1 MIYFFYL
8 VAEKMQ
14 EKKWYDLT
22 VKTKLTSTNLWELH
36 CHDATQKCRP
46 KIVFFI
52 YLLKKNR
59 PALFIPADRPNTKWL
74 NLKNP
79 PKTHTLSSAF
89 SDSLR
94 SWLTLEAT
102 APVSPQRRKHS
113 SLFTADHLVLHITP
127 YPTFSFS
134 INYSLSLSK

>member
-14 EKKWYDLT
+14 EKKLMWFDAKNQINFYKFVGTTLPWCYS
-22 VKTKLTSTNLWELH
+22 KMQTKNS
-36 CHDATQKCRP
+36 
-46 KIVFFI
+46 IFI
-52 YLLKKNR
+52 FYKKNR

-94 SWLTLEAT
+94 SWLTLGAT

-113 SLFTADHLVLHITP
+113 SLFTADHLVLYITLF
-127 YPTFSFS
+127 PTFSFS